1 MGFMSCESVGSFN
14 AWPNM
19 QGLSLKSNQQELA
32 SASASVAGAKLRVPE
47 VDVHRSSAPNAKN
60 IQEQLDAL
68 LPVMGALVMKLN
80 TMLEH
85 KSAPSSKPINS
96 VLISPALTKPVGQAP
111 LALSESTKAYSAFS
125 TKKVGEKP
133 DDVYRG
139 VKFSDYK
146 NEPVLSSIKAAME
159 RFGQSPLSVYA
170 SVTRS
175 GKGYD
180 IVMRDGVKVSITL
193 GEIAKAKLLCG
204 FQYESGRENGKMF
217 KDVVFMYAASA
228 KRVQLERREDKL
240 LTYDEALKVLVS
252 HPGAYESLKRLG
264 IIEYV
269 RSSTA
274 QELVETGAIGV
285 VEHGGN
291 TNFAREGLLDGCNRT
306 KRMPSASD
314 CRSVYRLV

>member
-1 MGFMSCESVGSFN
+1 MGFMSCGSVGSCN
-14 AWPNM
+14 VWPDV

-32 SASASVAGAKLRVPE
+32 SVAGAELRVPE

-60 IQEQLDAL
+60 IQEQLSAL
-68 LPVMGALVMKLN
+68 LPVMGALVMKFN
-80 TMLEH
+80 AMLGN
-85 KSAPSSKPINS
+85 KSTPSTKPINS
-96 VLISPALTKPVGQAP
+96 FLTSPALTKPVEQAP
-111 LALSESTKAYSAFS
+111 LALRESTKAYSALS
-125 TKKVGEKP
+125 TKQMGEKP
-133 DDVYRG
+133 ADVYRG
-139 VKFSDYK
+139 VKFSHYK

-180 IVMRDGVKVSITL
+180 IVMRDGVKVSITP

-204 FQYESGRENGKMF
+204 FQYESGRENGKLF
-217 KDVVFMYAASA
+217 KDIVFMYAASA
-228 KRVQLERREDKL
+228 KRVQLERREDKP
-240 LTYDEALKVLVS
+240 LTYDEALNVLAS
-252 HPGAYESLKRLG
+252 HPGAHESLKRLG

-291 TNFAREGLLDGCNRT
+291 TNFAREGLLDGCSMK